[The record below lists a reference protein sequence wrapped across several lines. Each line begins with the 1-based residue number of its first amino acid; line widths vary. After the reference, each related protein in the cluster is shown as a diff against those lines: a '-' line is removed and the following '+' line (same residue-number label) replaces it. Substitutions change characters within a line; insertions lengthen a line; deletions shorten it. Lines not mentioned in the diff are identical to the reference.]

1 MANEFKHKDPG
12 STLTQAEFITS
23 DGTGHI
29 FASQAAGDILYAS
42 STTVLTRLAK
52 GSDDDLLTLSSG
64 APAWTSS
71 PTLTALTVD
80 DVVINGK
87 VVTMTG
93 SSGDTAVFTVGTN
106 GTLSLVTTDA
116 AASAADLTL
125 DADGEIVID
134 AADAAGVIIKING
147 TAQLSVVDGSI
158 TPTTNNDIDLGTS
171 SYQFK
176 DGYFDGN
183 LEADAITIGGD
194 NVLSGSIVTT
204 LGTVSAGTWEGT
216 TIAVD
221 QGGTGATS
229 LADHYVLVGSNTS
242 AITPIT
248 PSTSGY
254 VLTSTGTGSD
264 PSFQAAA
271 GGVSLALVLAL
282 S

>member
-1 MANEFKHKDPG
+1 MARYP
-12 STLTQAEFITS
+12 S
-23 DGTGHI
+23 
-29 FASQAAGDILYAS
+29 
-42 STTVLTRLAK
+42 
-52 GSDDDLLTLSSG
+52 
-64 APAWTSS
+64 
-71 PTLTALTVD
+71 
-80 DVVINGK
+80 
-87 VVTMTG
+87 
-93 SSGDTAVFTVGTN
+93 
-106 GTLSLVTTDA
+106 DA

-176 DGYFDGN
+176 NGYFDGT
-183 LEADAITIGGD
+183 LEADDVTIGGD
-194 NVLSGSIVTT
+194 NVVTGSIITT
-204 LGTVSAGTWEGT
+204 LGTVTAGTWEGT
-216 TIAVD
+216 TVAVD

-271 GGVSLALVLAL
+271 GGTSISLVLAL